1 MTNKITWSEIR
12 EYIIFRNVSDSNDAS
27 NNEISSIV
35 NFLDKTFGDEVLD
48 ITEKGY
54 HDPSVPYFYDG
65 YIMRYRYEYFKHI
78 DEMCSH
84 YENILLEYFVYRYG
98 NSVLAVIRF

>member
-12 EYIIFRNVSDSNDAS
+12 EYIIFRNVSDDNDAS

-35 NFLDKTFGDEVLD
+35 NFLDATFGDTLE
-48 ITEKGY
+48 ITSSGY
-54 HDPSVPYFYDG
+54 TDPSVPYLYDG

-84 YENILLEYFVYRYG
+84 YENILLEYFIYRYDKG
-98 NSVLAVIRF
+98 ILAVIRF